1 MRNEKHECRL
11 SAGER
16 KVKMKRKWL
25 ILAAACTA
33 AVAVLAGC
41 TGKSAAKESAASDG
55 DDGVIPISDGSELD
69 DVVPAPE
76 EGDDVDQGREG
87 RPGDSWNQDAP
98 DTRAEEA
105 EEAEQTEET
114 GEAEDAAEE
123 DEDAAEFA
131 VTDDTDHEASKKAD

>member
-1 MRNEKHECRL
+1 
-11 SAGER
+11 
-16 KVKMKRKWL
+16 MKKKWL

-55 DDGVIPISDGSELD
+55 DEGVIPISDGSELD

-114 GEAEDAAEE
+114 EETEETGEAEDAGEE